1 MEQSNGRRL
10 SSPYLLA
17 LVALFAMTSLFD
29 VCSGQKPTIP
39 VVVLDALEGDTI
51 NIKCRAPPPPKKERE
66 MLMWIK
72 GNQLHSW
79 QNIRWSN
86 DSIKK
91 YDSEYMLELYDVEM
105 YEAGMY
111 ACTMKPGTVAQTML
125 KVRQRPRIVVETF
138 EQTEGTS
145 DEPQKIA
152 TCTVYNAKETD
163 KVAWLREPEE
173 TNLRIL
179 KNENNTTNIT
189 IDYMTTDLSPL
200 LNDVPA
206 TCTVTIPK
214 FRYATG
220 PAPRTLQAQAELK
233 IKETTTP
240 VPTTKPIA
248 APTIKKFARG
258 RDEDQV
264 TIREGMVDLFQ
275 CQGAGHPIPEMFWSF
290 EGKVIQEAY
299 PRHIWRNTLRLDN
312 VKLEDAGVYK
322 CTARSEV
329 GEVSQEIMI
338 NIEAPPRFSRPGTE
352 AEPDKFF
359 IPADAEEAKLTCEV
373 ISNPKADI
381 TWEVPGAEASDFK
394 TYYKYTPDNYS
405 SVSVARI
412 PHQFFSSDEDTKVY
426 CVATSPAGNK
436 RNTLLVKK
444 EPRPALS
451 SAVVAILVVVIIV
464 LFALVLIGTVVVVR
478 KRAASN
484 GQAETVEN
492 GCASA
497 LLCGSKKP
505 LESEADGKSEQVNDV
520 VKEEDEELVAG
531 EENEEKQH
539 LTEATDNDTNE
550 QTEVAA
556 EEEKMLESPKKKIN
570 LTGSLGC
577 CRRSR
582 KKLQEDED
590 EDEVTGTDNK
600 NGDAPSADGANANVD
615 GNNEDG
621 EAKNGAGLESITEE
635 KKQPDEDKINDEE
648 FDRDSGKGDT
658 LKPMTEPVGAED
670 GEVATEVAESK

>member
-17 LVALFAMTSLFD
+17 LVALFAMTSFFD
-29 VCSGQKPTIP
+29 VCSGKRTYPP
-39 VVVLDALEGDTI
+39 VLDAFVGDNI
-51 NIKCRAPPPPKKERE
+51 NIQCHAPPPPVKDRK

-72 GNQLHSW
+72 ENQLVSW
-79 QNIRWSN
+79 E
-86 DSIKK
+86 SIKWVNNSNEK
-91 YDSEYMLELYDVEM
+91 YDSEYVLELIDVVLGD
-105 YEAGMY
+105 AGEY
-111 ACTMKPGTVAQTML
+111 ACTMKPGTVARTIL
-125 KVRQRPRIVVETF
+125 KVRPRPVIHVTTF

-152 TCTVYNAKETD
+152 TCTVINATEND
-163 KVAWLREPEE
+163 KIAWLRKPEE
-173 TNLRIL
+173 NNYMIW
-179 KNENNTTNIT
+179 KNENGTIDNIT
-189 IDYMTTDLSPL
+189 IDYMTTDLSAL

-220 PAPRTLQAQAELK
+220 PAPRVFKAQADLK

-248 APTIKKFARG
+248 YPYIKKFARQ
-258 RDEDQV
+258 RDEEQV
-264 TIREGMVDLFQ
+264 TIMEGWRDVFQ
-275 CQGAGHPIPEMFWSF
+275 CLAGGHPTPETFWSKD
-290 EGKVIQEAY
+290 GVVIQEAF
-299 PRHIWRNTLRLDN
+299 PKHISRNGLDISDA
-312 VKLEDAGVYK
+312 KLEDAGMYK
-322 CTARSEV
+322 CTAKSEV
-329 GEVSQEIMI
+329 GEVSREIRI
-338 NIEAPPRFSRPGTE
+338 NISAKPRFSRPGTE
-352 AEPDKFF
+352 NEPVKVFL
-359 IPADAEEAKLTCEV
+359 PADADEAKLTCEV
-373 ISNPKADI
+373 ISNPKSNF

-394 TYYKYTPDNYS
+394 TYYKYTPEDYS

-412 PHQFFSSDEDTKVY
+412 PHEFFSSDEETKVY
-426 CVATSPAGNK
+426 CVATCPAGTK
-436 RNTLLVKK
+436 KNTLLVKK
-444 EPRPALS
+444 EPRGLS

-484 GQAETVEN
+484 GQEETVEN
-492 GCASA
+492 GCTSA
-497 LLCGSKKP
+497 LLCGGKKP